1 MQLPALK
8 FPTSIEKMSIKTVSV
23 SEGKG
28 FSLTSLLLKW
38 LANCPSIRNKIGAG
52 FALVVG
58 VAMLGTTMGFAIES
72 HYEKRAMENLLR
84 ATQEADR
91 MAKLRTTLL
100 NLHLH
105 EHQIVSLDL
114 NSKEFKQQYEQLR
127 SELVQLNN
135 LLAQNQS
142 YLKSLNSNSVR
153 SRELATHKQLRQFM
167 AEEQK
172 TIAVYSKEVQGI
184 LQQISPTEITSKQ
197 VKNAQQKFKIFI
209 NSEVASEFDRVS
221 EKVLKLA
228 DTFSTERYHAER
240 SLDKA
245 DRLCTL
251 ILLGSL
257 LASVA
262 IATLVAAWI
271 SKAIAQPLE
280 STTTFAQRV
289 TLTSNFKLEAP
300 VTTNDEV
307 GRLTTSLNKM
317 IQRVASYTEELYQTQ
332 AQLVQSEK
340 MSSLGI
346 MVAGI
351 AHEVNNPVNFIHGN
365 LQHVHN
371 DVEELLA
378 LVQLYQKQYPNPPIQ
393 IKEQAEAIDFD
404 FLAEDLPKSL
414 ASMRVGTE
422 RIRQLVLSLR
432 NFSRL
437 DEAEIKQIDLHE
449 GIDSTLLILNHR
461 FTNKIEVIKQYTNF
475 PAIECYPA
483 QLNQVFMNITSNAI
497 DALLTDTLR
506 LRKQIKIKTQ
516 RLNSDW
522 VQVRIQD
529 NGPGI
534 PPEIQKKIFDP
545 FFTTKPVGK
554 GTGLGLSI
562 AYQAIEK
569 HHGSIQVI
577 SQLGHGTEFIIT
589 LPIAQPH
596 YHTVAAG

>member
-1 MQLPALK
+1 MQIPALNVHASHK
-8 FPTSIEKMSIKTVSV
+8 KMFTKTVFLSL
-23 SEGKG
+23 GKE

-52 FALVVG
+52 FALAIG
-58 VAMLGTTMGFAIES
+58 VAMLGTTMGFAVES

-84 ATQEADR
+84 ATQEAER
-91 MAKLRTTLL
+91 LATLRTTLL

-105 EHQIVSLDL
+105 EHQLVSLDL
-114 NSKEFKQQYEQLR
+114 NSEQFKREYEQLS
-127 SELVQLNN
+127 SELVQLNQ

-142 YLKSLNSNSVR
+142 YIKSLTLNSVG

-172 TIAVYSKEVQGI
+172 TLAVYSKEIQGI
-184 LQQISPTEITSKQ
+184 LQQISPTGMTPKQ
-197 VKNAQQKFKIFI
+197 VKNAQQRFKLFI
-209 NSEVASEFDRVS
+209 NSEVATDFDRVS
-221 EKVLKLA
+221 EKVVKLA
-228 DTFSTERYHAER
+228 DTFSKERDRAER

-245 DRLCTL
+245 DYLCTL

-262 IATLVAAWI
+262 IATLIAAWI

-280 STTTFAQRV
+280 STTAFAQRV
-289 TLTSNFKLEAP
+289 TLTSDFKLTAP

-317 IQRVASYTEELYQTQ
+317 IQRVASYTEELHQTQ
-332 AQLVQSEK
+332 AQLIQSEK

-365 LQHVHN
+365 LQHVNN
-371 DVEELLA
+371 DVAELLA
-378 LVQLYQKQYPNPPIQ
+378 LVRLYQKQYPNPPIQ

-414 ASMRVGTE
+414 ASMGVGTE

-437 DEAEIKQIDLHE
+437 DEAEVKAIDLYE

-461 FTNKIEVIKQYTNF
+461 FKNKIEVVKQYTKL

-483 QLNQVFMNITSNAI
+483 QLNQVFMNILNNAI
-497 DALLTDTLR
+497 DAMLAEPLR
-506 LRKQIKIKTQ
+506 LRRQIEIKTQ
-516 RLNSDW
+516 RFKSDW
-522 VQVRIQD
+522 VQVCIRD

-534 PPEIQKKIFDP
+534 SPEIQKKIFDP

-562 AYQAIEK
+562 AYQVMEK
-569 HHGSIQVI
+569 HHGTIRVV
-577 SQLGHGTEFIIT
+577 SQPNHGTEFIIT

-596 YHTVAAG
+596 HRTVVTG

>member
-1 MQLPALK
+1 MQLPALNVN
-8 FPTSIEKMSIKTVSV
+8 TSSKKMFTKTVFS
-23 SEGKG
+23 SLGKE

-52 FALVVG
+52 FALAIG
-58 VAMLGTTMGFAIES
+58 VAMLGTTMGFAVES
-72 HYEKRAMENLLR
+72 HYERRAMENLLR

-91 MAKLRTTLL
+91 LAKLRTTLL
-100 NLHLH
+100 NLHIH

-114 NSKEFKQQYEQLR
+114 NVEQFKQEYKQLS
-127 SELVQLNN
+127 SELFKLNN
-135 LLAQNQS
+135 LLAENQS
-142 YLKSLNSNSVR
+142 YLESLTSKSIG
-153 SRELATHKQLRQFM
+153 SRELATHKQLRKFM

-172 TIAVYSKEVQGI
+172 TLTVYSQEVQGI
-184 LQQISPTEITSKQ
+184 LQQISPTGMTPKQ
-197 VKNAQQKFKIFI
+197 VKNAQQSFKIFI
-209 NSEVASEFDRVS
+209 NSEVATDFDRVS
-221 EKVLKLA
+221 EKVVKLA
-228 DTFSTERYHAER
+228 DTFSQERSHAER

-245 DRLCTL
+245 DRMCTL

-262 IATLVAAWI
+262 IATLIAAWI

-280 STTTFAQRV
+280 STTAFAQRV
-289 TLTSNFKLEAP
+289 TLTSDFKLTAP

-317 IQRVASYTEELYQTQ
+317 IQRVASYTEELHQTQ

-340 MSSLGI
+340 MSSLGT

-351 AHEVNNPVNFIHGN
+351 AHEVNNPISFIHGN
-365 LQHVHN
+365 LQHVNN
-371 DVEELLA
+371 DVAELLA
-378 LVQLYQKQYPNPPIQ
+378 LIQLYQKQYPNPPIQ

-437 DEAEIKQIDLHE
+437 DEAEVKDIDLHE
-449 GIDSTLLILNHR
+449 GIDNTLLILNHR
-461 FTNKIEVIKQYTNF
+461 LKNKIEVVKQYTNL

-483 QLNQVFMNITSNAI
+483 QLNQVFMNILNNAI
-497 DALLTDTLR
+497 DVLLADPLR
-506 LRKQIKIKTQ
+506 LRRQIEIKTQ
-516 RLNSDW
+516 RFKSDW
-522 VQVRIQD
+522 VQVRIRD
-529 NGPGI
+529 NGSGI
-534 PPEIQKKIFDP
+534 YPEIQKKIFDP

-562 AYQAIEK
+562 AYQVMEK
-569 HHGSIQVI
+569 HHGTIRMV
-577 SQLGHGTEFIIT
+577 SQPGHGTEFIIT

-596 YHTVAAG
+596 YRAVVAG